1 MSHIFKEKNIDFQ
14 QCLLVYFGKQQ
25 YLSRPGYEI
34 FCYLSDL
41 TYHINVSIGGMW
53 LKSDKKNME
62 PILYTI
68 LYRNE
73 CYNVWKIG
81 K

>member
-53 LKSDKKNME
+53 IKSDKKNIE
-62 PILYTI
+62 PILYII
-68 LYRNE
+68 LSKWVLYSMKN
-73 CYNVWKIG
+73 W
-81 K
+81 

>member
-1 MSHIFKEKNIDFQ
+1 MSHIFKEENIDSQ

-53 LKSDKKNME
+53 IKSDKKNIE
-62 PILYTI
+62 PILYII
-68 LYRNE
+68 LSKWVLYSMKN
-73 CYNVWKIG
+73 W
-81 K
+81 